1 MPSKKANNS
10 IDGKG
15 TANSAGTFQSAFLV
29 TASRMSA
36 ISTPKL
42 KSTPMFCFAKMNSEQ
57 KTASRAARASARL
70 SCCLQSK

>member
-1 MPSKKANNS
+1 MPSKKANNG
-10 IDGKG
+10 IDAVKV

-42 KSTPMFCFAKMNSEQ
+42 KSTPMFCFAK
-57 KTASRAARASARL
+57 
-70 SCCLQSK
+70 